1 MSQYTSYDTVGEKE
15 DVSDIISNISPTK
28 TPFTTMTSKETVH
41 NTTFEWQEDSLRD
54 VAANAQV
61 EGFTASAAART
72 PTTLV
77 NNVTQI
83 LEDTYEVSNT
93 ADAVSHYGRR
103 TESGYEGA
111 KAAQALKLDLE
122 HAFVGT
128 EQTKVS
134 PANNLTARVFA
145 GVQAQIHSDMIEL
158 MGSDTPMTEAKFL
171 DAMEAA
177 YGEGAEPTVAMVT
190 PKRTRTIADY
200 ATASGR
206 ERDFGSSK
214 KLVNVVD
221 VMVTPFGEVKVVI
234 NRLLHDDWNLIL
246 DPDMWKRVVL
256 KGRDWA
262 RTKLAVTGD
271 RTAYMI
277 VGEFS
282 LKHKNQRGS
291 AAVHESA

>member
-1 MSQYTSYDTVGEKE
+1 MSQYTSYDTVGKKE

-28 TPFTTMTSKETVH
+28 TPFTSMTSKETVN
-41 NTTFEWQEDSLRD
+41 NTTYEWQEDSLRA

-61 EGFTASAAART
+61 EGFTAAAAART

-83 LEDTYEVSNT
+83 LEDTYEISNT
-93 ADAVSHYGRR
+93 TEAVAHYGRR

-128 EQTKVS
+128 AQTKVS
-134 PANNLTARVFA
+134 PVNNLTARVFA
-145 GVQAQIHSDMIEL
+145 GVQAQIDTDNIEA
-158 MGSDTPMTEAKFL
+158 MGSDTPMTETKML
-171 DAMEAA
+171 DALQ
-177 YGEGAEPTVAMVT
+177 GLFTEGGDASILMIT
-190 PKRTRTIADY
+190 PKRSRTIADF

-206 ERDFGSSK
+206 NRDFLSTK
-214 KLVNVVD
+214 KLVNVID
-221 VMVTPFGEVKVVI
+221 VLVTPFGEQKVVI
-234 NRLLHDDWNLIL
+234 NRLLHDDWNLLL

-256 KGRDWA
+256 KGRDWS
-262 RTKLAVTGD
+262 RTKLATTGD

-277 VGEFS
+277 VGEFG
-282 LKHKNQRGS
+282 LKHKNALGS
-291 AAVHESA
+291 AAVKEAA